1 MTDTTVEVDPGE
13 KKLLTVTIRGKC
25 GTLDVDTSKIV
36 DDETYEKIF
45 LIGLETAINKVG
57 MSKIA
62 AGLTKLSGAALEAA
76 KAAVLKQAQE
86 NVEAIYA
93 GNLKGLKK
101 TAKATGAVQTEAMR
115 LAKAQVKELLR
126 ANGYKIG
133 AFSAKELTDYAKE
146 VLAANPELL
155 KKAEA
160 NLEERKATPVK
171 GIDLKKMLGSMAD
184 NPEAK
189 AKPKVPPKP
198 KAKGEKP
205 TLSAKQAGLVAPRAK
220 PGVGAVTH

>member
-1 MTDTTVEVDPGE
+1 MTDTQVEQE
-13 KKLLTVTIRGKC
+13 AKKLLTVTIRGKC
-25 GTLDVDTSKIV
+25 GTLDVDTDMIT
-36 DDETYEKIF
+36 DMETYEKIF
-45 LIGLETAINKVG
+45 LVGLETVINKVG

-62 AGLTKLSGAALEAA
+62 AGLTKLSGAQLDAA

-86 NVEAIYA
+86 NLEAIYA

-101 TAKATGAVQTEAMR
+101 TAKASGAVQTEAMR

-126 ANGYKIG
+126 SNGYKIG
-133 AFSAKELTDYAKE
+133 AFSAKEITDFAKE

-171 GIDLKKMLGSMAD
+171 GIDLRKMLGAMAD
-184 NPEAK
+184 NPDAK

-198 KAKGEKP
+198 KGAKAP
-205 TLSAKQAGLVAPRAK
+205 LSAKQAGLVAPRAK